1 LGNIVRRVFL
11 YVGIALAVAV
21 FAAVIVVTKGG
32 VGHVSGGWFGLIGY
46 TGLLFWV
53 TIRQTREHW
62 QRSGYWLAMG
72 GLLVVHSL
80 AFVGVLRAYPQWPMI
95 WFMPVVIVEGEV
107 FGVILYM
114 LFEDRKRQ

>member
-1 LGNIVRRVFL
+1 
-11 YVGIALAVAV
+11 
-21 FAAVIVVTKGG
+21 
-32 VGHVSGGWFGLIGY
+32 
-46 TGLLFWV
+46 
-53 TIRQTREHW
+53 
-62 QRSGYWLAMG
+62 MG

-114 LFEDRKRQ
+114 LFGDRKRQ